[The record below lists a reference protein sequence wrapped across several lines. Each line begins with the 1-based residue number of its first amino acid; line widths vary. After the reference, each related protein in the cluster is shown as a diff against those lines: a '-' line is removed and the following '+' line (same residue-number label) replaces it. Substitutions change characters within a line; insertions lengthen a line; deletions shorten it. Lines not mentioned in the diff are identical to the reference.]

1 MSMSEKIVA
10 TFGTI
15 YVVGAPF
22 AAFSSFGA
30 AVMFL
35 IVGLLA
41 LVVVAINQG

>member
-1 MSMSEKIVA
+1 MSEDIATILGVLYVA
-10 TFGTI
+10 
-15 YVVGAPF
+15 GAPF

-41 LVVVAINQG
+41 LAVVAIQE

>member
-1 MSMSEKIVA
+1 MSKDIAAV
-10 TFGTI
+10 FGVL
-15 YVVGAPF
+15 YVFGAPF

-41 LVVVAINQG
+41 LAVVAVQE